1 LRRFPTGVFAAWY
14 PLTQRARVDEF
25 LHAVATLGPPP
36 CLTAELTVAGE
47 AAGLKL
53 RGCGLLVLN
62 PPWGFAEVAQSLL
75 DLLVPRL
82 AQAPGGEGRL
92 KWLVPDR

>member
-1 LRRFPTGVFAAWY
+1 
-14 PLTQRARVDEF
+14 
-25 LHAVATLGPPP
+25 
-36 CLTAELTVAGE
+36 
-47 AAGLKL
+47 
-53 RGCGLLVLN
+53 VLN
-62 PPWGFAEVAQSLL
+62 PPWGFAPVAQSLL